1 MGDANLLPSDELT
14 ATAPSSFDDVTD
26 DQVESFRRDGFLTI
40 EESFFPVL

>member
-1 MGDANLLPSDELT
+1 MLTCSGVLSTT